1 MIGNSFA
8 FSRIKNAISP
18 DEPHRDSAGKFQTLC
33 LRVTGAVVRQR
44 VGPYELLL
52 RSLALSRLAA
62 AEAKIAELESALRE
76 ADKRVTAVSSRKPGT
91 NAKIVEIEHVPSPEA
106 RVQHRANIR

>member
-1 MIGNSFA
+1 MIGDPVA
-8 FSRIKNAISP
+8 FSCIENAISP

-33 LRVTGAVVRQR
+33 LRVTGAAVRQR

-62 AEAKIAELESALRE
+62 AEARIAELESALRE
-76 ADKRVTAVSSRKPGT
+76 AEKRVAAASSREPGT
-91 NAKIVEIEHVPSPEA
+91 NAKTVEIERVPRP
-106 RVQHRANIR
+106 